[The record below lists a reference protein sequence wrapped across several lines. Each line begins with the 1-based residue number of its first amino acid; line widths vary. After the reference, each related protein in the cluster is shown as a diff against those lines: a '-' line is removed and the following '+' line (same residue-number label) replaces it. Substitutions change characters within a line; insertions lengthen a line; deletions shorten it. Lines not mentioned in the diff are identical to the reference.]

1 MNWLRIE
8 SFYFFQLFCG
18 KELIKM
24 AKLRIAGIVPE
35 SVVDGPGFRYTV
47 FTQGCR
53 HHCKGCQNPQTHD
66 FNGGYTVDTDDLFT
80 EMSEDPLIKGLTFS
94 GGDPF
99 EQPAPLAE
107 LAEKAHAVGK
117 DIMVYTGYTFE
128 QLLERA
134 KNDPDTAALL
144 RQADVL
150 IDGPFILEQLNLELK
165 FRGSDNQRVIDVPRS
180 LEQGHAVTF
189 EFE

>member
-1 MNWLRIE
+1 
-8 SFYFFQLFCG
+8 
-18 KELIKM
+18 M

-53 HHCKGCQNPQTHD
+53 HNCKGCHNPQTHD
-66 FNGGYTVDTDDLFT
+66 FNGGYTVDTDDLFA
-80 EMSEDPLIKGLTFS
+80 EMMEDPLIRGLTFS

-107 LAEKAHAVGK
+107 LARKAHAAGK
-117 DIMVYTGYTFE
+117 DIMVYTGYTVE
-128 QLLERA
+128 QLTQKA
-134 KNDPDTAALL
+134 ASDPATAALL
-144 RQADVL
+144 AQTDIL
-150 IDGPFILEQLNLELK
+150 IDGPFILEQRNLELK
-165 FRGSDNQRVIDVPRS
+165 FRGSDNQRVIDVPAS
-180 LEQGHAVTF
+180 LRQGTAVTF

>member
-1 MNWLRIE
+1 
-8 SFYFFQLFCG
+8 
-18 KELIKM
+18 M

-53 HHCKGCQNPQTHD
+53 HNCNGCHNPQTHD
-66 FNGGYTVDTDDLFT
+66 FNGGYLVDTDDLFS
-80 EMSEDPLIKGLTFS
+80 EMMEDPLIKGMTFS

-107 LAEKAHAVGK
+107 LAEKAHAAGK
-117 DIMVYTGYTFE
+117 DIIVYSGYTFE
-128 QLLERA
+128 QLRERA
-134 KNDPDTAALL
+134 KSDPATDALL
-144 RQADVL
+144 RQTDVL

-165 FRGSDNQRVIDVPRS
+165 FRGSDNQRVIDVQKS
-180 LEQGHAVTF
+180 LKRTDPLQPVLYCSDYA
-189 EFE
+189 

>member
-1 MNWLRIE
+1 
-8 SFYFFQLFCG
+8 
-18 KELIKM
+18 M

-117 DIMVYTGYTFE
+117 DIMGYTGYTFE

>member
-1 MNWLRIE
+1 MARI
-8 SFYFFQLFCG
+8 
-18 KELIKM
+18 
-24 AKLRIAGIVPE
+24 RIAGIVPE
-35 SVVDGPGFRYTV
+35 SVVDGPGIRYTV

-53 HHCKGCQNPQTHD
+53 HNCKGCHNPQTHD
-66 FNGGYTVDTDDLFT
+66 FNGGYDVDTDDLFA
-80 EMSEDPLIKGLTFS
+80 EMMENPLIKGMTFS

-107 LAEKAHAVGK
+107 LAAKVHAVGK
-117 DIMVYTGYTFE
+117 DIMAYSGYTFE

-134 KNDPDTAALL
+134 KSDSGTDALL
-144 RQADVL
+144 RQTDIL

-180 LEQGHAVTF
+180 LSEGKAITF

>member
-1 MNWLRIE
+1 
-8 SFYFFQLFCG
+8 
-18 KELIKM
+18 M
-24 AKLRIAGIVPE
+24 AKLRIAGVVPE

-53 HHCKGCQNPQTHD
+53 HNCKGCHNPQTHD
-66 FNGGYTVDTDDLFT
+66 FEGGYIVDTDELFA
-80 EMSEDPLIKGLTFS
+80 EMTEDPLIKGMTFS

-107 LAEKAHAVGK
+107 LAEKAHRAGK

-128 QLLERA
+128 QLIDRA
-134 KNDPDTAALL
+134 KNDEDTAALL
-144 RQADVL
+144 HQTDIL
-150 IDGPFILEQLNLELK
+150 IDGPFILEQKNLELK

-180 LEQGHAVTF
+180 LAEHKIITY
-189 EFE
+189 EFD

>member
-1 MNWLRIE
+1 
-8 SFYFFQLFCG
+8 
-18 KELIKM
+18 M

-53 HHCKGCQNPQTHD
+53 HNCKGCHNPQTHD
-66 FNGGYTVDTDDLFT
+66 FNGGYWVDTNDLFA
-80 EMSEDPLIKGLTFS
+80 EMMEDPLIKGMTFS

-107 LAEKAHAVGK
+107 LAAKAHAAGK
-117 DIMVYTGYTFE
+117 SIMVYTGYTFE
-128 QLLERA
+128 QLTERA
-134 KNDPDTAALL
+134 KTDPATDALL
-144 RQADVL
+144 RQTDVL
-150 IDGPFILEQLNLELK
+150 IDGPFILEQRNLELK

-180 LEQGHAVTF
+180 LADGNVVTF
-189 EFE
+189 EFEQ

>member
-1 MNWLRIE
+1 
-8 SFYFFQLFCG
+8 
-18 KELIKM
+18 M

-53 HHCKGCQNPQTHD
+53 HNCKGCHNPQTHD
-66 FNGGYTVDTDDLFT
+66 FNGGYTVDTDDLFA
-80 EMSEDPLIKGLTFS
+80 EMMEDPLIRGLTFS

-107 LAEKAHAVGK
+107 LARKAHAAGK
-117 DIMVYTGYTFE
+117 DIMVYTGYTCE
-128 QLLERA
+128 QLTQKA
-134 KNDPDTAALL
+134 ASDPATAALL
-144 RQADVL
+144 AQTDIL
-150 IDGPFILEQLNLELK
+150 IDGPFILEQRNLELK
-165 FRGSDNQRVIDVPRS
+165 FRGSDNQRVIDVPAS
-180 LEQGHAVTF
+180 LRQGTAVTF

>member
-1 MNWLRIE
+1 M
-8 SFYFFQLFCG
+8 S
-18 KELIKM
+18 
-24 AKLRIAGIVPE
+24 KLRIAGVVQE

-53 HHCKGCQNPQTHD
+53 HNCKGCHNPQTHD
-66 FNGGYTVDTDDLFT
+66 FDGGYLADTDDIFS
-80 EMSEDPLIKGLTFS
+80 EMAENPLIKGMTFS

-99 EQPAPLAE
+99 EQPGPLAE
-107 LAEKAHAVGK
+107 LAEKAHAIGK

-134 KNDPDTAALL
+134 KTDSATDALL
-144 RQADVL
+144 RQTDIL
-150 IDGPFILEQLNLELK
+150 IDGPFVLEQLNYELK
-165 FRGSDNQRVIDVPRS
+165 FRGSYNQRVIGVPRS
-180 LEQGHAVTF
+180 LSEGKIVTF

>member
-1 MNWLRIE
+1 
-8 SFYFFQLFCG
+8 
-18 KELIKM
+18 M

-53 HHCKGCQNPQTHD
+53 HNCKGCHNPQTHD
-66 FNGGYTVDTDDLFT
+66 FGGGYTADTDDLFA
-80 EMSEDPLIKGLTFS
+80 EMMEDPLIRGMTFS

-107 LAEKAHAVGK
+107 LAAKAHAAGK

-128 QLLERA
+128 QLAEKA
-134 KNDPDTAALL
+134 KSDPATDALL
-144 RQADVL
+144 RQTDIL
-150 IDGPFILEQLNLELK
+150 IDGPFILERLNYELK

-180 LEQGHAVTF
+180 LSEGTIVTF

>member
-1 MNWLRIE
+1 
-8 SFYFFQLFCG
+8 
-18 KELIKM
+18 M

>member
-1 MNWLRIE
+1 MP
-8 SFYFFQLFCG
+8 Q
-18 KELIKM
+18 
-24 AKLRIAGIVPE
+24 LRIAGIVPE

-53 HHCKGCQNPQTHD
+53 HNCPGCHNPQTHD
-66 FNGGYTVDTDDLFT
+66 FGGGHLVDTDDLLA
-80 EMSEDPLIKGLTFS
+80 EMLEDPLIKGMTFS

-99 EQPAPLAE
+99 EQPAPLAD
-107 LAEKAHAVGK
+107 LARKAHGKGK

-134 KNDPDTAALL
+134 KEDPATDALL
-144 RQADVL
+144 RQTDIL
-150 IDGPFILEQLNLELK
+150 IDGPFILAQRNLELR
-165 FRGSDNQRVIDVPRS
+165 FRGSDNQRVIDVPKS
-180 LEQGHAVTF
+180 LECGEIVTF

>member
-1 MNWLRIE
+1 
-8 SFYFFQLFCG
+8 
-18 KELIKM
+18 M

-53 HHCKGCQNPQTHD
+53 HNCKGCHNPQTHD
-66 FNGGYTVDTDDLFT
+66 FNGGYTVDTDDLFA
-80 EMSEDPLIKGLTFS
+80 EMMADPLIRGLTFS

-107 LAEKAHAVGK
+107 LARKAHAAGK

-128 QLLERA
+128 QLTQKA
-134 KNDPDTAALL
+134 ASDPATAALL
-144 RQADVL
+144 AQTDIL
-150 IDGPFILEQLNLELK
+150 IDGPFILEQRNLELK
-165 FRGSDNQRVIDVPRS
+165 FRGSDNQRVIDVPAS
-180 LEQGHAVTF
+180 LRQGTAVTF

>member
-1 MNWLRIE
+1 
-8 SFYFFQLFCG
+8 
-18 KELIKM
+18 M

-53 HHCKGCQNPQTHD
+53 HNCKGCHNPQTHD
-66 FNGGYTVDTDDLFT
+66 FNGGYIVDTDDLFA
-80 EMSEDPLIKGLTFS
+80 EMMEDPLIRGMTFS

-107 LAEKAHAVGK
+107 LAEKAHAAGK
-117 DIMVYTGYTFE
+117 DIIVYTGYTFE
-128 QLLERA
+128 QLLEMA
-134 KNDPDTAALL
+134 KSDSAADTLL
-144 RQADVL
+144 HQTDIL
-150 IDGPFILEQLNLELK
+150 IDGPFVLEQRNLELK

-180 LEQGHAVTF
+180 LADGRTVTI
-189 EFE
+189 EFD